1 MNSVEGLF
9 LELGIGY
16 TNSKLLAYLI
26 FPILGIVVWLL
37 VRKRFKTKWKR
48 AGSLI
53 LAVVLPFGIYF
64 AFYPIYEGDFSNSS
78 VMVSEKSELDDLE
91 PPKLVVISI
100 PNCPFCYGSVSRMLD
115 LKKRHPD
122 IQIEYRV
129 CVSDTLAD
137 RALKVYQKLSK
148 GKLKIQVAENGKE
161 LANVAEM
168 TFPTFVL
175 VRSDKKIK
183 WHNDDFGAGALDEVA
198 AAFEK

>member
-1 MNSVEGLF
+1 
-9 LELGIGY
+9 
-16 TNSKLLAYLI
+16 
-26 FPILGIVVWLL
+26 
-37 VRKRFKTKWKR
+37 
-48 AGSLI
+48 
-53 LAVVLPFGIYF
+53 
-64 AFYPIYEGDFSNSS
+64 
-78 VMVSEKSELDDLE
+78 
-91 PPKLVVISI
+91 
-100 PNCPFCYGSVSRMLD
+100 
-115 LKKRHPD
+115 
-122 IQIEYRV
+122 
-129 CVSDTLAD
+129 LAD